1 MIGFIVVDKGYERD
15 WIEMNILIMA
25 DYRTPKSGNFIASLL
40 ELANFLK
47 KENSTAIFVFPSKNG
62 SNGGYSWTEWLRN
75 EGYRVILL
83 DDNDE
88 NLFEVFDNI
97 VQKNHIDIIHSHFGY
112 KHKFL
117 IKNYQKFGN
126 VKLIFH
132 DHMDFS
138 PTTSFFKQII
148 KIQIYSIMYRAKGI
162 GIISVMKKKQ
172 KAYWLNNHFNWY
184 VPNGL
189 SLMRNT
195 VAFKTRED
203 VRQELGIKSE
213 EKLCLFMGWNYYGK
227 GLDIAARAVAQCR
240 SKNQK
245 IVLGVIGLGKEPPA
259 GVIEFLEKV
268 NIDARDSWIRYFESV
283 EDIFSLHRAA
293 DVYISAS
300 RSDAFSYG
308 LLESISQNVPVVIS
322 DIEGTSW
329 AREYNKCIQ
338 FQLEDFEECS
348 KAILKLVSSRFS
360 ESNYKAIVEEF
371 SIDKWCTRMF
381 EIYREM
387 LE

>member
-1 MIGFIVVDKGYERD
+1 
-15 WIEMNILIMA
+15 MNVLIMA
-25 DYRTPKSGNFIASLL
+25 DYHTPKSGNFVASLL

-47 KENSTAIFVFPSKNG
+47 KENSTVIFVFPSKDGN
-62 SNGGYSWTEWLRN
+62 NGGYSWTEWLQN
-75 EGYRVILL
+75 QGYQVLLL

-88 NLFEVFDNI
+88 NLFEVLNNI
-97 VQKNHIDIIHSHFGY
+97 IRKNHIDIIHSHFGY

-132 DHMDFS
+132 DHMDFLPS
-138 PTTSFFKQII
+138 MSFFKQII
-148 KIQIYSIMYRAKGI
+148 KIQMYSIMYRAKGI
-162 GIISVMKKKQ
+162 GIISVMKKKY
-172 KAYWLNNHFNWY
+172 KAYWLNNHYNWY

-195 VAFKTRED
+195 VAYKTRED

-240 SKNQK
+240 SKNSK
-245 IVLGVIGLGKEPPA
+245 IVLGVIGLGKEPPLS
-259 GVIEFLEKV
+259 VIEFLEKV
-268 NIDARDSWIRYFESV
+268 SIDARDSWIRYFEST

-329 AREYNKCIQ
+329 ARRYNKCIQ
-338 FQLEDFEECS
+338 FHLEDFEECS
-348 KAILKLVSSRFS
+348 KAILKLIPCRFS
-360 ESNYKAIVEEF
+360 ESNYKSIVEEY
-371 SIDKWCTRMF
+371 SIDKWCTRIF
-381 EIYREM
+381 EIYKEM
-387 LE
+387 LEQQHGD